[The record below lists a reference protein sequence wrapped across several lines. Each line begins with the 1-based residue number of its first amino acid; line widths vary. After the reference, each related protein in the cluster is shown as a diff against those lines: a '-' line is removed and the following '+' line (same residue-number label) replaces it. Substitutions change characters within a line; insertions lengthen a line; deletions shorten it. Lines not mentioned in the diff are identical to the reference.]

1 MRSEIFCRN
10 GDFMNNPIY
19 NSISALGTLVTNLVT
34 GAIRFYRRYILFG
47 IKNTFAK
54 IIIYN
59 KESFKSAKTFIKRA
73 FVFLLIASVI
83 TSVVVIANRTST
95 KISATE
101 VIFDGET
108 VGFINNSDDAEK
120 IKETT
125 LKKLNTNKDIDIKFK
140 NTRTEPYNIISNE
153 ELSDNLVKVIAPD
166 YIKVCEVYFD
176 DKFICAVSDQLTAH
190 NAINAVLENE
200 KAKFPK
206 AAVSFNEKIT
216 YKYAYYPNSDENIWT
231 KDRLEL
237 AIRSFDLLTPQHVE
251 CETKISKVEF
261 ETVDIETN
269 TLFIG
274 DSRVRRKGQNGSE
287 YVIDLVTYIND
298 KKVMSQNLTSLSIKP
313 PVSQVVE
320 RGMRAESISMGGY
333 TVTQTSGYFCWP
345 VVGLHVVTSPF
356 GWRSLGNHKGIDIS
370 GANASGS
377 LVVAGASGVVTEAG
391 WSTGGYGNYVMID
404 HGNGMET
411 LYAHMLDNSLMVS
424 AGEHVTKGQAIGR
437 VGNTGYSFGAHLHFE
452 VRINGTR
459 VNPAWY
465 IGLEE

>member
-1 MRSEIFCRN
+1 
-10 GDFMNNPIY
+10 MNNPIY
-19 NSISALGTLVTNLVT
+19 NLIYALGTLVTNLVT
-34 GAIRFYRRYILFG
+34 GAIRFYKRYILFG
-47 IKNTFAK
+47 IKNTIAK

-59 KESFKSAKTFIKRA
+59 KDSFKSAKTFVIRA
-73 FVFLLIASVI
+73 IVFLLIASII
-83 TSVVVIANRTST
+83 TGVAVIANKTST
-95 KISATE
+95 KVSATE
-101 VIFDGET
+101 VVFEGET
-108 VGFINNSDDAEK
+108 VGYIQNEEDAEK
-120 IKETT
+120 IKATT
-125 LKKLNTNKDIDIKFK
+125 LKKLNTNKDFEIKLK
-140 NTRTEPYNIISNE
+140 STKTEAYNIISNE

-166 YIKVCEVYFD
+166 YIKVCEVYID
-176 DKFICAVSDQLTAH
+176 DNLICAVNDQMVAH
-190 NAINAVLENE
+190 NAINSVLEA
-200 KAKFPK
+200 AKKEFPK
-206 AAVSFNEKIT
+206 ASVSFSEKIT
-216 YKYAYYPNSDENIWT
+216 YKYAYYKSSDENIWT
-231 KDRLEL
+231 GDRLAL
-237 AIRSFDLLTPQHVE
+237 AIRTFELLTPQHVE
-251 CETKISKVEF
+251 CETKISTVDY

-274 DSRVRRKGQNGSE
+274 DSRVRRKGEKGSE
-287 YVIDLVTYIND
+287 YVIDLVTYIDN
-298 KKVMSQNLTSLSIKP
+298 KKVLSQNLTSLSIKD
-313 PVSQVVE
+313 PVSQVIE

-345 VVGLHVVTSPF
+345 VVGLHTVTSPF

-404 HGNGMET
+404 HGNGVET

-424 AGEHVTKGQAIGR
+424 AGDHVTKGYAIGR

-465 IGLEE
+465 IGLE